1 MTKQVVLSV
10 KDRKFIKA
18 KLEGK
23 SNTQAAMEATGA
35 KSKDVAKTQ
44 GHRLSTNVNIQSV
57 IQQELAKLDITP
69 SKVIKVYAEA
79 MQAVKVVIVGKDE
92 DAFADVQPDHNT
104 RMRAAEKLGDLLGMK
119 VKLEDAPQLP
129 TQLPPEVLASG
140 DEIELQRA
148 IFRRNT

>member
-1 MTKQVVLSV
+1 MTKQVVTV
-10 KDRKFIKA
+10 KEKKFIKA
-18 KLEGK
+18 KLDGK
-23 SNTQAAMEATGA
+23 SNEEAGLIAGA
-35 KSKDVAKTQ
+35 KTPTAARAYAS
-44 GHRLSTNVNIQSV
+44 RMSNNVTIQSV

-119 VKLEDAPQLP
+119 VKAEDTPQQP
-129 TQLPPEVLASG
+129 VKLPPEVLASG

-148 IFRRNT
+148 IFRKNG